1 MRINNISSSVQHW
14 PPPIL
19 RAPSDAV
26 CRDTRA
32 GHGLG
37 RHTQPRAH
45 VYARA
50 SRSGRQEDET
60 HGREHCLAVAW
71 SEREHANAPDRCWHG
86 ARNGAERVAGSTCA
100 LRRIAALNG
109 AQPEW
114 RADARRLRYHSIRSY
129 SDWFV
134 FVYVIQLKGIIIIGE
149 TSGRAPRTRCSH
161 PAARAAACAP
171 SPAAP
176 ALSGRPH
183 ARRGTR
189 LLRRDDLRDFAKT
202 LV

>member
-100 LRRIAALNG
+100 LRRSSALNG

-114 RADARRLRYHSIRSY
+114 RPDARRLRYHSIRSCYHSSAFCDQLRTMHVHHKRNEHLY
-129 SDWFV
+129 SSACQRP
-134 FVYVIQLKGIIIIGE
+134 QLNPCG
-149 TSGRAPRTRCSH
+149 
-161 PAARAAACAP
+161 PAACGHQLFECARQ
-171 SPAAP
+171 
-176 ALSGRPH
+176 LCICG
-183 ARRGTR
+183 
-189 LLRRDDLRDFAKT
+189 
-202 LV
+202 